1 MSNINQILN
10 SALLEDYS
18 NDTAQPNFDKVK
30 AAKESQE
37 MKDERT
43 RETNRMK
50 QPKLTN
56 ADDNAGPWTNTWS
69 DKLERLKN
77 QFPNAGKYSA
87 ATLAALGAGI
97 GAVALAK
104 KLRAKKAAVKEAPKK

>member
-10 SALLEDYS
+10 SALLESVDDPFTPHNKVS
-18 NDTAQPNFDKVK
+18 AQKKHDNERADAFPKVDLFNI
-30 AAKESQE
+30 E
-37 MKDERT
+37 
-43 RETNRMK
+43 
-50 QPKLTN
+50 
-56 ADDNAGPWTNTWS
+56 NAGAKPDWS
-69 DKLERLKN
+69 TKISNVLHS
-77 QFPNAGKYSA
+77 PAGKYSA